1 VPDVELVVVVE
12 FPDVGFDADAAGFE
26 GAVEG
31 RHAPVVVVGV
41 AGDGADVA
49 GEVGGVVGEAEADV
63 AGGTPVLEDAVEWGG
78 RDVERDMGKEDD
90 ELEDAAVESKSAVI
104 SQDCLDVS
112 QALISYQEWTA
123 S

>member
-1 VPDVELVVVVE
+1 M
-12 FPDVGFDADAAGFE
+12 
-26 GAVEG
+26 
-31 RHAPVVVVGV
+31 
-41 AGDGADVA
+41 
-49 GEVGGVVGEAEADV
+49 GEAEADV

-78 RDVERDMGKEDD
+78 RDVERDMGEEDD

-112 QALISYQEWTA
+112 QVLIGYQEWTA